1 MTKVIPVILT
11 GGNGTRLWPLS
22 RQAQP
27 KPFLSLNGGLTL
39 LQATL
44 TRIAADERTA
54 SPLVVCNSEHR
65 FLVAEQ
71 CNEVQRD
78 PELVLLEPNGRDTAP
93 ALTTA
98 AMAASESNDEDAV
111 LLVMPADHVFRD
123 QAAFRQGVETAVAA
137 AEDGR
142 LLTFGVRPDRVETGY
157 GYLHAGVCGADG
169 TCEVRRFVE
178 KPDAQTAQSYL
189 EFGEHYWNSGIF
201 AMRTSR
207 WLEEAERHTPA
218 IFEACRS
225 AYHEGHRNGNFHQ
238 LNATAFGE
246 CPAESIDYAVMERAE
261 RVAMVP
267 LDAGWSDVGSW
278 RSLNEVFECDAD
290 GNVVRGDVLMHN
302 TRDSIVSAHSRLVTT
317 VGLSDVIVA
326 ETQDAVLVVHK
337 DQVQDVKKV
346 VQNLDNDERD
356 EGRQHR
362 RVPRPWGAYEPLDL
376 GECYQV
382 KRLTVS
388 PGAELSLQMHYHRSE
403 HWVVVSGTA
412 RVTIGDDTFELEPN
426 QSTHIP
432 IGTVHRLANPH
443 TEPLEVIEVQSGD
456 YLGED
461 DIVRF
466 DDVYGRIESA

>member
-1 MTKVIPVILT
+1 MAKVIPVILT
-11 GGNGTRLWPLS
+11 GGSGTRLWPLS

-27 KPFLSLNGGLTL
+27 KPFLSLDGGLTL

-54 SPLVVCNSEHR
+54 SPLVVCNAEHR

-71 CNEVQRD
+71 CHEVQRD

-93 ALTTA
+93 ALTAA
-98 AMAASESNDEDAV
+98 AMAASESDSEDPV

-123 QAAFRQGVETAVAA
+123 QAAFHQGVETAVAA
-137 AEDGR
+137 AADGR
-142 LLTFGVRPDRVETGY
+142 LLTFGVRPDRAETGY
-157 GYLHAGVCGADG
+157 GYLHAGAFAADG

-189 EFGEHYWNSGIF
+189 ESGEHYWNSGIF
-201 AMRTSR
+201 AMRASR
-207 WLEEAERHTPA
+207 WLEEIEQQAPA
-218 IFEACRS
+218 IFAACRS
-225 AYHEGHRNGNFHQ
+225 AYDGGRRAGNFHQ
-238 LNATAFGE
+238 LDAAAFGE
-246 CPAESIDYAVMERAE
+246 CPDNSIDYAVMERAA

-278 RSLNEVFECDAD
+278 TSLNEVFECNAD
-290 GNVVRGDVLMHN
+290 GNVVRGDVLIHD
-302 TRDSIVSAHSRLVTT
+302 TRNAIISAQSRLVTT
-317 VGLSDVIVA
+317 VGVSDVIVA
-326 ETQDAVLVVHK
+326 ETRDAVLVAHK

-346 VQNLDNDERD
+346 VQNLNNDDRE

-362 RVPRPWGAYEPLDL
+362 RVRRPWGAYEPLDL
-376 GECYQV
+376 GERYQV

-388 PGAELSLQMHYHRSE
+388 PGAELSLQLHHHRSE

-412 RVTIGDDTFELEPN
+412 RVTIGEEEFDLQPN
-426 QSTHIP
+426 QSTYIP
-432 IGTVHRLANPH
+432 LETAHRLANPY

-466 DDVYGRIESA
+466 DDVYGRIESV